1 MARKKKRKLAFVPDA
16 QPQSGDSGNHVSWF
30 GTADRLTDPSSHKV
44 GDAPSNDPLAGRNP
58 LTGAQET
65 RREGAAS
72 GGEVS
77 HRLTPAEARAKA
89 LAYKDSS
96 GPVTPAQAF
105 ADAIL
110 HGDPAQIKATRD
122 NLPPAGTLGAVKTGF
137 EIQSIFVAMP
147 QDQRDTVIK
156 NVDANAE
163 IFGGPDSFA
172 VKSFHN
178 FIETAPPST
187 RKTSTDPVALTGQDA
202 LNSMKESGL
211 LKTGGSGKYVSPTSG
226 DIGNGLGHDREGGAR
241 HHSGVDFHAANGS
254 KAVAVIGGTVLHVSN
269 DPGGYDHYA
278 IVKGDDGNMYRYA
291 PHAGIDVK
299 VGQHVDQGQAIGT
312 IGRGHLHF
320 EVAQPGD
327 LGWKKLQA
335 GGDTQWWGKAQRL
348 TSDPLKVLGIT
359 RGATLVA
366 GKPVGAAGDPVAVAM
381 ADKPKMY
388 VLGGLE
394 KVEGAKVS
402 EINAA
407 LMAKAKSLGYDP
419 VLIKTPGE
427 DRAKQTSDLAAALKA
442 NPGSGVIAFSGG
454 AFALRDG
461 LKSGAIDAASISNA
475 QVLGAGDMDAE
486 GQALLGGIKN
496 ATLIPTMPGVDHV
509 DLPQAVAAAATPAAK
524 GGAVESYIRQAA
536 AARGIDPN
544 VAVRVAKG
552 EGGLSDPLQQSYVV
566 KDGKRE
572 TSYGPFQLRIGGGL
586 GDKALAAGIDPR
598 KGSDWQKGVDFALNH
613 AAVHGW
619 GEWYGAV
626 NPGPKSGLSPIS
638 VRAGLDG
645 AKPVAIGTMIAGA
658 GGQDVAVGGDR
669 SGGAAALAAGI
680 GNHGLRKGSGNA
692 GATRALQSAL
702 NDLGATD
709 RFGHALKVDGR
720 FGNRTYEAV
729 KNYQA
734 DAGITQDGVVGPQTF
749 SHINSDMTAH
759 KTGFEGSPELGGH
772 DRSAEAI
779 KALNLTPQEQHLY
792 EHHLDSLH
800 NGNLVRNE
808 DGSTS
813 TLYQI
818 GTQHNGRDYNIPSV
832 WNGKILSEREAIKKA
847 IGDGRGWD
855 YWPSYPH
862 DSSLPDTEEGWAKQ
876 PSEVRYQAMH
886 DAMEQDIAGPSQ
898 EPFGVHVGTEGSPEM
913 AGQAPHS
920 IASDAPRFF
929 PGPGP
934 GEGPTARDYAA
945 GMAVAAVTVDP
956 VVSRAV
962 RIPTGLDSG
971 PVPADHP
978 LRAQIEHVQNVSHW
992 LDQPASPSTF
1002 DSYSRSAFS
1011 PASDPYR
1018 PTGGSNGSFTGAVS
1032 GGSSS
1037 SGSFDS
1043 FAAGMSHAYQTAAS
1057 GGSITQ
1063 PSYSYSGGGGDVNV
1077 YTPTH
1082 VSTVNDGFSPPSTF
1096 TTGNNGQIVGGI

>member
-1 MARKKKRKLAFVPDA
+1 MARKKRRKLAFVPDA
-16 QPQSGDSGNHVSWF
+16 AQQGSDSGNHVSWF
-30 GTADRLTDPSSHKV
+30 GTTDRLTDSSSHKV
-44 GDAPSNDPLAGRNP
+44 GDAPSNDPLTGRNI
-58 LTGAQET
+58 LTGAQEV

-72 GGEVS
+72 K
-77 HRLTPAEARAKA
+77 PM
-89 LAYKDSS
+89 
-96 GPVTPAQAF
+96 TPAQAF
-105 ADAIL
+105 ADAVL
-110 HGDPAQIKATRD
+110 HGDPAQIKATKND
-122 NLPPAGTLGAVKTGF
+122 LPPIGTLASVKAAV
-137 EIQSIFVAMP
+137 EIKSIFTAMP

-178 FIETAPPST
+178 FIETAPPAT
-187 RKTSTDPVALTGQDA
+187 HQHSTDPVALTGQDA
-202 LNSMKESGL
+202 LDSMKESGL

-226 DIGNGLGHDREGGAR
+226 DIGDGLGHDREGGNR

-254 KAVAVIGGTVLHVSN
+254 KAVAVIGGTVLYVRN

-366 GKPVGAAGDPVAVAM
+366 GKPTSDPVAVAM

-394 KVEGAKVS
+394 KVEGAKVGA
-402 EINAA
+402 INDA

-427 DRAKQTSDLAAALKA
+427 ERAKQTSDLAAALKA

-461 LKSGAIDAASISNA
+461 IKSGAIDPASISNA
-475 QVLGAGDMDAE
+475 QVLGAPDMDAE

-496 ATLIPTMPGVDHV
+496 ATLIPTMAGVDHV
-509 DLPQAVAAAATPAAK
+509 DLPQAVAAAATPAVAK
-524 GGAVESYIRQAA
+524 GGSVESYIRQAA
-536 AARGIDPN
+536 AARGIDPD

-552 EGGLSDPLQQSYVV
+552 EGGLNDPTKQSDVHFLNGKIV
-566 KDGKRE
+566 KSGGVQE
-572 TSYGPFQLRIGGGL
+572 TSYGPFQLKIGGGL

-598 KGSDWQKGVDFALNH
+598 KESDWQKGVDFALNH

-626 NPGPKSGLSPIS
+626 NPGPKSGLSPIG

-669 SGGAAALAAGI
+669 SSGAAALAAGI
-680 GNHGLRKGSGNA
+680 GNHGLRKGSGNVPA
-692 GATRALQSAL
+692 NKALQSAL

-709 RFGHALKVDGR
+709 RFGNALKVDGV
-720 FGNRTYEAV
+720 FGGRTYEAV
-729 KNYQA
+729 KNYQT
-734 DAGITQDGVVGPQTF
+734 DAGITQDGIVGPETF
-749 SHINSDMTAH
+749 KHISGDMA
-759 KTGFEGSPELGGH
+759 
-772 DRSAEAI
+772 
-779 KALNLTPQEQHLY
+779 
-792 EHHLDSLH
+792 
-800 NGNLVRNE
+800 
-808 DGSTS
+808 
-813 TLYQI
+813 
-818 GTQHNGRDYNIPSV
+818 
-832 WNGKILSEREAIKKA
+832 
-847 IGDGRGWD
+847 
-855 YWPSYPH
+855 
-862 DSSLPDTEEGWAKQ
+862 
-876 PSEVRYQAMH
+876 
-886 DAMEQDIAGPSQ
+886 DAS
-898 EPFGVHVGTEGSPEM
+898 FGVHVGTEGSPEL
-913 AGQAPHS
+913 GG
-920 IASDAPRFF
+920 R
-929 PGPGP
+929 
-934 GEGPTARDYAA
+934 RDYAA
-945 GMAVAAVTVDP
+945 GVAVAAVHVDR

-962 RIPTGLDSG
+962 RIPTGLPNLRDQQ
-971 PVPADHP
+971 PADDSLMAYVNHALAAP
-978 LRAQIEHVQNVSHW
+978 SIHRAGEPADSSLRAYAEH
-992 LDQPASPSTF
+992 
-1002 DSYSRSAFS
+1002 
-1011 PASDPYR
+1011 SDPYR

-1043 FAAGMSHAYQTAAS
+1043 FAAGMSHTYQTAAS
-1057 GGSITQ
+1057 GGSVTQ
-1063 PSYSYSGGGGDVNV
+1063 PSYSYSGSGGDVNV
-1077 YTPTH
+1077 YTQTH
-1082 VSTVNDGFSPPSTF
+1082 VSSVNDGYSPPTTF